1 MTFET
6 LAGLLETKA
15 ADMGVMLLNIET
27 SHYQELLGNLKS
39 NSLEVDNC
47 CDLDSRVLFLE
58 GFDAGI
64 IMEQSQANHNG
75 PLKHQLGPT
84 HPILALPYLSQER
97 GTGSMLAWVCWD
109 EFVNLES
116 PFKVRWMDKCNE
128 SHIAALR
135 IMMRDTL
142 SQAVSSREH
151 NMQPGTFFEID
162 LNPSKLNASGITLLP
177 QVIKTREYMGNC

>member
-27 SHYQELLGNLKS
+27 SRYQDLLGNLKS
-39 NSLEVDNC
+39 NSLAVDTC

-64 IMEQSQANHNG
+64 IIEQSQANHNG

-109 EFVNLES
+109 EFVNLKS

-151 NMQPGTFFEID
+151 NMQPGTFFEMCLD
-162 LNPSKLNASGITLLP
+162 PFKLNALGIL
-177 QVIKTREYMGNC
+177 C